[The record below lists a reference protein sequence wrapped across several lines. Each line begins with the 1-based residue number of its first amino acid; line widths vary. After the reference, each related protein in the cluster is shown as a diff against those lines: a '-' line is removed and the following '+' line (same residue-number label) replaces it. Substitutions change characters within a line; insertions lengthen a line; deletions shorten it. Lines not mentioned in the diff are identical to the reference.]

1 MVCISRPQTGL
12 AGHAFATQTHKN
24 TTNVYTKTHALS
36 AVHIYYH
43 VNPKQEKMWWEE
55 VKGIEWVAVGE
66 KDGERGRGRV
76 GVSGTWL
83 SV

>member
-1 MVCISRPQTGL
+1 MQSAAHI
-12 AGHAFATQTHKN
+12 
-24 TTNVYTKTHALS
+24 LS
-36 AVHIYYH
+36 H
-43 VNPKQEKMWWEE
+43 PLKEEKMQWEE